1 VTARTQETSWW
12 RSTWPLDR
20 RDGLHLV
27 VALVAVV
34 AAFSAIG
41 YLYTDAW
48 APNAI
53 TELDERVAQDFV
65 EQRTEARNDLA
76 HWGSMLSETQVKIG
90 LTAVA
95 AGLMLA
101 VWRRWHEALFVVT
114 CLVFEATAFITI
126 TYIVARERPA
136 VERLLDSP
144 VSSSFPSGHVAAA
157 TVYSAFVVVVFWHT
171 RRLWIRALA
180 ASVCTLVVVAVA
192 LSRMYQGMH
201 FLTDVIAGI
210 ALGLVSLAVCLWV
223 FGPPVD
229 DPGDRSDDSAT
240 PDDQATRS
248 RYSGLRST
256 NSATNQ
262 QTGTIDR
269 PLDRT
274 SSSA

>member
-1 VTARTQETSWW
+1 MSRTSQETSWW

-20 RDGLHLV
+20 RDGLHLL

-34 AAFSAIG
+34 AAFSAVG
-41 YLYTDAW
+41 WLYTDAL

-53 TELDERVAQDFV
+53 TELDDRVAQDFV
-65 EQRTEARNDLA
+65 EMRTEARDDLA
-76 HWGSMLSETQVKIG
+76 HYGAMMSDTQVKIG
-90 LTAVA
+90 LTAIVA
-95 AGLMLA
+95 VAMVVA
-101 VWRRWHEALFVVT
+101 WRRWHEALFVVS

-126 TYIVARERPA
+126 TYIVARERPD

-157 TVYSAFVVVVFWHT
+157 TVYGAFVAVVFWHT
-171 RRLWIRALA
+171 RKFWIRALA
-180 ASVCTLVVVAVA
+180 TSLSVAVVVIVA

-201 FLTDVIAGI
+201 FLTDVLAGVV
-210 ALGLVSLAVCLWV
+210 LGLVSLAVCLWV
-223 FGPPVD
+223 FGPPPVD
-229 DPGDRSDDSAT
+229 DETGS

-262 QTGTIDR
+262 HDGTIER